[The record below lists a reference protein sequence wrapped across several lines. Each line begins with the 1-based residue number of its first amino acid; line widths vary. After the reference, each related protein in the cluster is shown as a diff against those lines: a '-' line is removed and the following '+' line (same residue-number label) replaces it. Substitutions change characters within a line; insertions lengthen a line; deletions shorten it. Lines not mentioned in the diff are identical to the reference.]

1 MHLANPAGNKQYSG
15 LKYTGDQQ
23 DARWL
28 AHMHRLGIL
37 KEGYIYPKQERGFR
51 DLLRKRMQLVRQRTP
66 HILSIQNLVYRN
78 IGKKV
83 SGNDIKHLSIA
94 LKGSKPF
101 SINRS
106 LWASPLYLSN
116 SSAKGL

>member
-1 MHLANPAGNKQYSG
+1 
-15 LKYTGDQQ
+15 

-66 HILSIQNLVYRN
+66 HILSIQNLVYR
-78 IGKKV
+78 
-83 SGNDIKHLSIA
+83 IKGVT
-94 LKGSKPF
+94 LKGSKPLF
-101 SINRS
+101 RQ
-106 LWASPLYLSN
+106 
-116 SSAKGL
+116 